1 MHAHLC
7 PVLSL
12 FSLMLLDHCMANSLS
27 CPGAPGDPGSMG
39 NPGRKGQPGPP
50 GLNGTDGEQGDPG
63 MKGVPGMKGEPG
75 VAGVPGLNGSDGPP
89 GQFLEAVAQNWITYV
104 HTYTL
109 MLLQAFI
116 Q

>member
-1 MHAHLC
+1 
-7 PVLSL
+7 
-12 FSLMLLDHCMANSLS
+12 
-27 CPGAPGDPGSMG
+27 
-39 NPGRKGQPGPP
+39 
-50 GLNGTDGEQGDPG
+50 

-104 HTYTL
+104 HTYVHTYTL